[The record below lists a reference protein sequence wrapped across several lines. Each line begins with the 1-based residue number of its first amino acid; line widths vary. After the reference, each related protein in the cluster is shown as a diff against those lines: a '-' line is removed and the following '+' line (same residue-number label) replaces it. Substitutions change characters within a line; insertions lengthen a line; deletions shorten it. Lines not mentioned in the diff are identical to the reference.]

1 MINDLSKVREGD
13 VVLVKIGNEYFPIEI
28 KLIVNTSLSKYI
40 VDTNGVCYMLRDLY
54 FKEE

>member
-40 VDTNGVCYMLRDLY
+40 VDTKGVCYMLRDLY